1 MLIQKVHLVSYPGG
15 SGYVTT
21 YHSDNVPR
29 INKKYAKDLWSYARV
44 YKVLQK
50 YAKINIP
57 PSKVTGTIPT
67 HIKWNLQ
74 GYARIYRDMQEF
86 TERY

>member
-1 MLIQKVHLVSYPGG
+1 M
-15 SGYVTT
+15 TT

-29 INKKYAKDLWSYARV
+29 INRKYAKDLWSYARV

-67 HIKWNLQ
+67 HIK
-74 GYARIYRDMQEF
+74 RDMQGF